1 MHGVSRYRTRRLAIS
16 VVLAATVLAG
26 CADATT
32 STQPGA
38 RSAASEVPAGPLDDR
53 SQPPWPLPADVSAR
67 VAAAG
72 LDLGPM
78 GTAEHYHPHLR
89 IVIDGQDV
97 PVPGGIG
104 VDPSTGAMSALH
116 THEPDGTLH
125 IEADAVGET
134 FTLGQL
140 FTQWGVQLTS
150 TRIGGAAANDGQ
162 RLTLL
167 SNGSEVDGE
176 PADLRLQPDQQ
187 IVLQLGEGR

>member
-1 MHGVSRYRTRRLAIS
+1 MNGVFRNRTLRLAIG
-16 VVLAATVLAG
+16 VTLAATVLAG

-32 STQPGA
+32 STQPRAG
-38 RSAASEVPAGPLDDR
+38 SAGSAVPDGQLDDR
-53 SQPPWPLPADVSAR
+53 SQPPWPLPPDVPER
-67 VAAAG
+67 VADAG

-125 IEADAVGET
+125 IEADTVGET

-140 FTQWGVQLTS
+140 FTQWGIKLTS
-150 TRIGGAAANDGQ
+150 TQIGGVAAKDGHQ
-162 RLTLL
+162 VTVL
-167 SNGSEVDGE
+167 SNGSPVDGN
-176 PADLRLQPDQQ
+176 PADLRLAPDQQ
-187 IVLQLGEGR
+187 VVLQLEGSR